1 MGKNAGDWEKC
12 SVCKEGFWDAGAAV
26 PYPHGGVDA
35 PTCPTCRRCL
45 LPSQRSSKPKGIHKV
60 LTVCRR
66 CGNVVALCQCHVR
79 K

>member
-1 MGKNAGDWEKC
+1 MGNNAGDWEKC
-12 SVCKEGFWDAGAAV
+12 SVCKERFWDSGAAV

-35 PTCPTCRRCL
+35 PTCPTCTRCL
-45 LPSQRSSKPKGIHKV
+45 LPSHRASKPKGIHKV
-60 LTVCRR
+60 LTVCHR